1 MFELCRNSRKKSD
14 NKTLA
19 VCTIGPTHDWSSGVY
34 YYAKKE
40 VERIGLKD
48 GWDAVIVSGSDANE
62 QSAQLIEFIE
72 EEVDCIVLLPMDGAA
87 VKTAAK
93 AVQEA
98 GIPPLILFDREIP
111 DFAPTATVIGD
122 NVAIGNV
129 AAHALNDTFPMGTT
143 VLELM
148 GDASTVTFQRTN
160 GFEEELSDRFS
171 KKQVGYTDWQYDKVI
186 QLFSNY
192 LKKNSLEELEK
203 VEAIYTHDDLIALGV
218 LDVLDSY
225 NSLNIKETPLPNLSI
240 VVGISGSQ
248 AFLDR
253 MDEEESYDLITLT
266 YPPSMIVEAI
276 RIGGEMI
283 IMNEDYD
290 EMTII
295 SPEYIHMNNYEA
307 YIDDMAPY

>member
-1 MFELCRNSRKKSD
+1 MDVSLLMKRHTLYIIAVLFVAIIIALLGCSNYVEIQEKSD

-98 GIPPLILFDREIP
+98 GIPLILFDREIP

-192 LKKNSLEELEK
+192 LKKK
-203 VEAIYTHDDLIALGV
+203 FFGGT
-218 LDVLDSY
+218 
-225 NSLNIKETPLPNLSI
+225 
-240 VVGISGSQ
+240 
-248 AFLDR
+248 R
-253 MDEEESYDLITLT
+253 ES
-266 YPPSMIVEAI
+266 
-276 RIGGEMI
+276 
-283 IMNEDYD
+283 
-290 EMTII
+290 
-295 SPEYIHMNNYEA
+295 
-307 YIDDMAPY
+307 

>member
-1 MFELCRNSRKKSD
+1 M
-14 NKTLA
+14 
-19 VCTIGPTHDWSSGVY
+19 
-34 YYAKKE
+34 
-40 VERIGLKD
+40 
-48 GWDAVIVSGSDANE
+48 
-62 QSAQLIEFIE
+62 IEFIE

>member
-1 MFELCRNSRKKSD
+1 M
-14 NKTLA
+14 
-19 VCTIGPTHDWSSGVY
+19 
-34 YYAKKE
+34 
-40 VERIGLKD
+40 
-48 GWDAVIVSGSDANE
+48 
-62 QSAQLIEFIE
+62 
-72 EEVDCIVLLPMDGAA
+72 
-87 VKTAAK
+87 
-93 AVQEA
+93 
-98 GIPPLILFDREIP
+98 
-111 DFAPTATVIGD
+111 
-122 NVAIGNV
+122 
-129 AAHALNDTFPMGTT
+129 
-143 VLELM
+143 
-148 GDASTVTFQRTN
+148 
-160 GFEEELSDRFS
+160 
-171 KKQVGYTDWQYDKVI
+171 
-186 QLFSNY
+186 
-192 LKKNSLEELEK
+192 EELEK

-276 RIGGEMI
+276 RIGEMI